1 MKIWVCIIMLLAL
14 CAGGC
19 QATLPVREVGDI
31 PRDWRHP
38 YAPLPVPNQV
48 PF

>member
-1 MKIWVCIIMLLAL
+1 MKIFHLLILLAML
-14 CAGGC
+14 IAGC
-19 QATLPVREVGDI
+19 QATPPARDSYQEI
-31 PRDWRHP
+31 ERDWRHP

>member
-1 MKIWVCIIMLLAL
+1 MKFWVCIIMLVAL
-14 CAGGC
+14 LAGGC
-19 QATLPVREVGDI
+19 QATQPPRNMDDI
-31 PRDWRHP
+31 TRDWRHP